1 MPGMTKTVSGK
12 TRNKIL
18 ESALSLF
25 NEQGTQAITTN
36 HIAAAMD
43 ISPGNL
49 YYHFRNKEDI
59 IRNIFSLMERE
70 SREGFGTIAAN
81 SRSSGMEAFEA
92 TFVFI
97 QQFNRRFSFFKREL
111 PVLLLRDPVLKNQ
124 FQAVHEE
131 TLGLIR
137 SLIDGAVD
145 GGTLRQLDE
154 TERQIL
160 AEMSWMLTLF
170 WNNYLEITGNTDEGT
185 ERGIAMIRLLLQG
198 FNPDFS

>member
-1 MPGMTKTVSGK
+1 MPGMAKKNKSK
-12 TRNKIL
+12 TRTKIL
-18 ESALSLF
+18 ETALCLF
-25 NEQGTQAITTN
+25 NEHGTQTITTN

-70 SREGFGTIAAN
+70 SREGFGAIAAS
-81 SRSSGMEAFEA
+81 SRFSGMEAFEA

-97 QQFNRRFSFFKREL
+97 QQFNSRFAFFKREL
-111 PVLLLRDPVLKNQ
+111 PVLLQRDHVLKDQ
-124 FQAVHEE
+124 FQKVHEE

-137 SLIDGAVD
+137 SLIDGAIACK
-145 GGTLRQLDE
+145 TLRKLDE
-154 TERQIL
+154 NERQML

-170 WNNYLEITGNTDEGT
+170 WNNYLEVTENTDEGT
-185 ERGIAMIRLLLQG
+185 ERGIAMIRMLLQG
-198 FNPDFS
+198 FTK